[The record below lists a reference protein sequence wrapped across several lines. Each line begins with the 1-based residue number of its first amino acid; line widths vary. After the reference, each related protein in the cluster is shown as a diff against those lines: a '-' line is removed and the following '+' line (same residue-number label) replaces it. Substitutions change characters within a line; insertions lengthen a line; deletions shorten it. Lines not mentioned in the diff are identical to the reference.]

1 MPYLDHNS
9 TTPVDPAVLEAM
21 LPYFSEKFGNA
32 ASRTH
37 GFGWVADEAVKVSR
51 KKIAEAI
58 GAEAME
64 IVFTSGA
71 TEAINLA
78 IKGVAESYSIK
89 GRHIVTVATE
99 HKAVLDTCR
108 HLEKNGCEI
117 TTLGVDADGKIDLTA
132 LEEAIRKDTVLV
144 SVMMANNETGVIHDL
159 SAISEIVH
167 RKNSILFTDATQA
180 IGKIPVNVNEIKA
193 DLLCMSAHK
202 FYGPKG
208 IGALYVRR
216 KNPRVTLAPLLDGG
230 GHERGFR
237 SGTLNVPGIVGM
249 AKAMEIGIDK
259 LSSETDRLLLL
270 REKLESAF
278 TSKGSSVNGSKS
290 DRLPNTSNIC
300 FHGHKADELIKACP
314 DLALSTGSACS
325 SALAEPSHVLKAMG
339 LSEKDAYSSVRFSM
353 GRTTTEADIR
363 FTISELLKAITPV

>member
-1 MPYLDHNS
+1 M
-9 TTPVDPAVLEAM
+9 
-21 LPYFSEKFGNA
+21 PYFSEKFGNA

-216 KNPRVTLAPLLDGG
+216 KNPRVTLSPLLDGG

-249 AKAMEIGIDK
+249 ATAIEIAKDK

>member
-1 MPYLDHNS
+1 M
-9 TTPVDPAVLEAM
+9 
-21 LPYFSEKFGNA
+21 PYFSEKFGNA

-117 TTLGVDADGKIDLTA
+117 TTLGVYADGKIDLTA

-216 KNPRVTLAPLLDGG
+216 KNPRVTLSPLLDGG

-249 AKAMEIGIDK
+249 ATAIEIAKDK